1 MHGCADIHAYLQ
13 IDCGKDQDVLPGKIA
28 REYRA
33 LKIAAHLLRDLGNR
47 RIDEV
52 MIKVVLILVQAGFL
66 EVIMQELRA
75 VIDVSRCLYLLAVPG
90 DEQIGTAILDQ
101 KLPDRGDIMAERIFT
116 DIELLRQIDE
126 LEGPVWIGEQQDG
139 QLMNPLVIRGIV
151 RDLGI
156 SDRKAAVISVA
167 MVFIGLNGLAAI
179 LVIDCGNVI
188 PDRAQADAEKR
199 GKLLSGMPCR
209 KPPHVTDDF
218 ILSLWQLHEVP
229 PCRICWTHHILQRR
243 QMKQWKI
250 MDAYQA

>member
-1 MHGCADIHAYLQ
+1 MIGIIVTGHAYLQ

-101 KLPDRGDIMAERIFT
+101 KLPDRGDIMGCQRIRRWQPSSSRIT
-116 DIELLRQIDE
+116 
-126 LEGPVWIGEQQDG
+126 
-139 QLMNPLVIRGIV
+139 LMR
-151 RDLGI
+151 
-156 SDRKAAVISVA
+156 
-167 MVFIGLNGLAAI
+167 
-179 LVIDCGNVI
+179 
-188 PDRAQADAEKR
+188 
-199 GKLLSGMPCR
+199 
-209 KPPHVTDDF
+209 
-218 ILSLWQLHEVP
+218 
-229 PCRICWTHHILQRR
+229 
-243 QMKQWKI
+243 
-250 MDAYQA
+250 